1 MDLFSSLRMV
11 VRYLKKE
18 FADMIISLKNTHTRI
33 WTFYM
38 DVKTY
43 ERQKGAEDL
52 CNKCPWVKW
61 L

>member
-1 MDLFSSLRMV
+1 
-11 VRYLKKE
+11 
-18 FADMIISLKNTHTRI
+18 
-33 WTFYM
+33 M

-61 L
+61 LWPVGNNFCCHTWSSCLQTNDWTSLLSG